1 MKSLLLIVEVLG
13 YFFIIASE
21 SENYVLECITGIVSD
36 IYVLPNLTDLL
47 VVYGDGYIVYD
58 YGCLISFFTKNLCFY
73 YYGDVIYFLVAV
85 NGRSIDFLGLYYF

>member
-1 MKSLLLIVEVLG
+1 MKSLLLIVEVLA
-13 YFFIIASE
+13 YFLIIASE

-47 VVYGDGYIVYD
+47 VYGDGYID
-58 YGCLISFFTKNLCFY
+58 YYCGYLISFFTKNLCFCC
-73 YYGDVIYFLVAV
+73 YGDIIYFLVAV